1 MRRRLAITAAAIVSL
16 VALAFVVPLFV
27 LVGRVAEDRAL
38 AAAEREANSLVA
50 VLATVDDP
58 EVLESVIALAATDD
72 DHEVAV
78 FRADGTTLGT
88 ASVTPTADEVAVARE
103 GRAFTTSTEG
113 GKAVFVPVVVPGGE
127 IDVIRVFV
135 PTDELRRGVRS
146 SRLLLGGLGVV
157 LFAIGIAVAD
167 RLARAVVGPMGELAD
182 VARRLGRGEATARA
196 SESGPPEAADIAR
209 AVNQLAERI
218 DELLAAEREGVVDLS
233 HRLRTPLAVLRFE
246 AESLSDQDAASRM
259 TAAAD
264 DVARA
269 VDRLINEARRPLR
282 EGVLARGDV
291 AAVVRDRLAFW
302 APLLEDQGRT
312 WHAVLPADEQ
322 VVAAST
328 EDLEALVDALVANVV
343 THTPE
348 GVPMELV
355 VEPGANGHVRLI
367 VTDEGPGIADPA
379 LLERGVSGAGSTG
392 LGLDI
397 VRRTAL
403 ASGGDLTIGSGPAG
417 GGASVVVDFSRPPQ

>member
-1 MRRRLAITAAAIVSL
+1 M
-16 VALAFVVPLFV
+16 
-27 LVGRVAEDRAL
+27 
-38 AAAEREANSLVA
+38 
-50 VLATVDDP
+50 
-58 EVLESVIALAATDD
+58 
-72 DHEVAV
+72 
-78 FRADGTTLGT
+78 
-88 ASVTPTADEVAVARE
+88 
-103 GRAFTTSTEG
+103 
-113 GKAVFVPVVVPGGE
+113 FVPVVVPGGE

-264 DVARA
+264 DVAA
-269 VDRLINEARRPLR
+269 CCRPADQR
-282 EGVLARGDV
+282 GAPAAARG
-291 AAVVRDRLAFW
+291 
-302 APLLEDQGRT
+302 
-312 WHAVLPADEQ
+312 
-322 VVAAST
+322 
-328 EDLEALVDALVANVV
+328 
-343 THTPE
+343 
-348 GVPMELV
+348 GV
-355 VEPGANGHVRLI
+355 
-367 VTDEGPGIADPA
+367 
-379 LLERGVSGAGSTG
+379 GS
-392 LGLDI
+392 
-397 VRRTAL
+397 R
-403 ASGGDLTIGSGPAG
+403 
-417 GGASVVVDFSRPPQ
+417 